1 MSTNNMNAEV
11 FISYASKDRE
21 RILDLV
27 DRLDA
32 AGVSVWIDQMSIEGA
47 TMWSQEIV
55 EAIDRCRVLILAI
68 SPNSSESENV
78 VKEVALASER
88 RKKIL
93 PVCLEMSGIPKSMEY
108 QLAGIQ
114 RVEYFA
120 GEEEAGLQA
129 MIRALAKL
137 GVTVSAEANTAAA
150 GAPKRPSHGASHA
163 PIGQAPKNEG
173 AAWGKIAAAVG
184 GVAVLVAGLF
194 LLGGGSSE
202 TTTPLGQAQTN
213 ATEQAKSLAK
223 PATLDTNRVVV
234 LPFKVI
240 GSSEESENLA
250 YALVTTLTSK
260 LQPLDNL
267 TVIANESAWQ
277 YEGSKLPPGEI
288 GQALEVGTIVTG
300 EIQTSSDKVQVNIR
314 VIDANTAA
322 LGWGNTYSKAKDE
335 FLDLQNEIATKLA
348 SELKGGLADAESQ
361 QLATKATANPKA
373 QLEYQAGR
381 REWNKRSKEGFDNAI
396 KHFERAIE
404 LDPKYADPYVG
415 LGDTFGLLP
424 VYNFAE
430 PSDAMPKAKTYA
442 EKAIE
447 LNPKLA
453 SAYNSIAWVFHAYE
467 YDWASAE
474 TNYRKAIKLNP
485 NYATAHHWYGEFLY
499 NMGKPEEGYT
509 HLRKASELAP
519 TSKIILCNFAF
530 CCWLIDRNEEA
541 LENVEK
547 ALEIDPLFHFSLN
560 IKHYRLKKG
569 DIETAISTAEQA
581 RRKYP
586 KQPSYLRLL
595 FNLNWTNGNREKA
608 LIYFI
613 EILDKHHDSY
623 QKNEIAGCYF
633 LLNQSDDAYRWLQKA
648 MEDRETLV
656 PLTAVDPTFEKF
668 QSEPRFREL
677 YKKINHPMYVDE

>member
-55 EAIDRCRVLILAI
+55 EAIDGCRVLILAI

-163 PIGQAPKNEG
+163 PTNQAPKNEG
-173 AAWGKIAAAVG
+173 AAWGKITAAVG

-194 LLGGGSSE
+194 FSAGGSSE

-213 ATEQAKSLAK
+213 ATEQAKPLAK

-240 GSSEESENLA
+240 GSSKESENLA

-288 GQALEVGTIVTG
+288 GQALEVGMIVTG

-404 LDPKYADPYVG
+404 LDPKYADPYAG
-415 LGDTFGLLP
+415 LGDTYGLLP
-424 VYNFAE
+424 VYNFAK
-430 PSDAMPKAKTYA
+430 PDVAMPKAKAYA
-442 EKAIE
+442 EQAIE
-447 LNPKLA
+447 LNPNLA
-453 SAYNSIAWVFHAYE
+453 GAYTSRAWVQHTYE
-467 YDWASAE
+467 YNWAGAE
-474 TNYRKAIKLNP
+474 ASYKKAIQLNP
-485 NYATAHHWYGEFLY
+485 NYATGHHWYGEFLY
-499 NMGKPEEGYT
+499 HIGNAELGFD
-509 HLRKASELAP
+509 HLSKAVELAP
-519 TSKIILCNFAF
+519 TSKIIKVNLST
-530 CCWLIDRNEEA
+530 CCWILGRDELA
-541 LENVEK
+541 LMYADK
-547 ALEIDPLFHFSLN
+547 SLEIDPFFHLSLKTKYTRLDHDVPEDAIDKVLTAYN
-560 IKHYRLKKG
+560 HY
-569 DIETAISTAEQA
+569 
-581 RRKYP
+581 P
-586 KQPSYLRLL
+586 NQPGFLQTL
-595 FNLNWTNGNREKA
+595 FNLYWKSNEREKA
-608 LIYFI
+608 YECLI
-613 EILDKHHDSY
+613 ELLDKHHDTY
-623 QKNEIAGCYF
+623 QRTEFANIYF
-633 LLNQSDDAYRWLQKA
+633 IMDRPEDAYRWMEKAIEQK
-648 MEDRETLV
+648 ESLV
-656 PLTAVDPTFEKF
+656 PHYATDPSLRKY

>member
-1 MSTNNMNAEV
+1 MNAEV

-55 EAIDRCRVLILAI
+55 EAIDSCRVLILAI

-120 GEEEAGLQA
+120 GDEEAGLQA
-129 MIRALAKL
+129 MIRALTKL
-137 GVTVSAEANTAAA
+137 GVTVSDEANTAAA
-150 GAPKRPSHGASHA
+150 AAPKRSSHGPSHAA
-163 PIGQAPKNEG
+163 PSQATKEEG

-184 GVAVLVAGLF
+184 GVALLVAGILF
-194 LLGGGSSE
+194 LGGSSSE
-202 TTTPLGQAQTN
+202 TTAPLGQAQTN
-213 ATEQAKSLAK
+213 TTEQVKPLAK
-223 PATLDTNRVVV
+223 PTTLDTNRLVV
-234 LPFKVI
+234 LPFKTI
-240 GSSEESENLA
+240 DTSEESENLA

-322 LGWGNTYSKAKDE
+322 LGWGNTYSKAKDD

-348 SELKGGLADAESQ
+348 SELKGGLAVAESQ

-404 LDPKYADPYVG
+404 LDPKYADPYAG
-415 LGDTFGLLP
+415 LGDTYGLLP
-424 VYNFAE
+424 VYNFAK
-430 PSDAMPKAKTYA
+430 PDVAMPKAKAYA
-442 EKAIE
+442 EQAISLNPNLAGAYTSKAWVQHTYEYNWAGAEASYKKAIQ
-447 LNPKLA
+447 
-453 SAYNSIAWVFHAYE
+453 
-467 YDWASAE
+467 
-474 TNYRKAIKLNP
+474 LNP
-485 NYATAHHWYGEFLY
+485 NYATGHHWYGEFLY
-499 NMGKPEEGYT
+499 HIGKAELGFD
-509 HLRKASELAP
+509 HLSKAVELAP
-519 TSKIILCNFAF
+519 TSKIIKVNLST
-530 CCWLIDRNEEA
+530 CCWILGRDELA
-541 LENVEK
+541 LLYADK
-547 ALEIDPLFHFSLN
+547 SLEIDPYFHLSLKTKYTRLDHGVPEDAIDEVLTAYEHYPNQPGFLQSLFKLYWKSN
-560 IKHYRLKKG
+560 
-569 DIETAISTAEQA
+569 Q
-581 RRKYP
+581 
-586 KQPSYLRLL
+586 
-595 FNLNWTNGNREKA
+595 REKA
-608 LIYFI
+608 YDCLV
-613 EILDKHHDSY
+613 ELLDKHHDTY
-623 QKNEIAGCYF
+623 QKTEFANIYF
-633 LLNQSDDAYRWLQKA
+633 LMDRPEDAYRWMEKAIEQK
-648 MEDRETLV
+648 ESLV
-656 PLTAVDPTFEKF
+656 PHYATDPSLKKYHS
-668 QSEPRFREL
+668 QPRFREL
-677 YKKINHPMYVDE
+677 YKKINHPKFVDE

>member
-1 MSTNNMNAEV
+1 MNAEV

-55 EAIDRCRVLILAI
+55 EAIDGCRVLILAI

-163 PIGQAPKNEG
+163 PTNQAPKNEG
-173 AAWGKIAAAVG
+173 AAWGKITAAVG

-194 LLGGGSSE
+194 FSAGGSSE

-213 ATEQAKSLAK
+213 ATEQAKPLAK

-240 GSSEESENLA
+240 GSSKESENLA

-288 GQALEVGTIVTG
+288 GQALEVGMIVTG

-404 LDPKYADPYVG
+404 LDPKYADPYAG
-415 LGDTFGLLP
+415 LGDTYGLLP
-424 VYNFAE
+424 VYNFAK
-430 PSDAMPKAKTYA
+430 PDVAMPKAKAYA
-442 EKAIE
+442 EQAIE
-447 LNPKLA
+447 LNPNLA
-453 SAYNSIAWVFHAYE
+453 GAYTSRAWVQHTYE
-467 YDWASAE
+467 YNWAGAE
-474 TNYRKAIKLNP
+474 ASYKKAIQLNP
-485 NYATAHHWYGEFLY
+485 NYATGHHWYGEFLY
-499 NMGKPEEGYT
+499 HIGNAELGFD
-509 HLRKASELAP
+509 HLSKAVELAP
-519 TSKIILCNFAF
+519 TSKIIKVNLST
-530 CCWLIDRNEEA
+530 CCWILGRDELA
-541 LENVEK
+541 LMYADK
-547 ALEIDPLFHFSLN
+547 SLEIDPFFHLSLKTKYTRLDHDVPEDAIDKVLTAYN
-560 IKHYRLKKG
+560 HY
-569 DIETAISTAEQA
+569 
-581 RRKYP
+581 P
-586 KQPSYLRLL
+586 NQPGFLQTL
-595 FNLNWTNGNREKA
+595 FNLYWKSNEREKA
-608 LIYFI
+608 YECLI
-613 EILDKHHDSY
+613 ELLDKHHDTY
-623 QKNEIAGCYF
+623 QRTEFANIYF
-633 LLNQSDDAYRWLQKA
+633 IMDRPEDAYRWMEKAIEQK
-648 MEDRETLV
+648 ESLV
-656 PLTAVDPTFEKF
+656 PHYATDPSLRKY